1 MFWIA
6 QALAVGVC
14 IMTSLSYLAK
24 QKKTYL
30 MEQVAANSLYCAQY
44 ILLGAYAGAISNVLT
59 IVKLIVCYFNEKK
72 GKGNPTWQALLFCGL
87 SIVLGV
93 FAIKGWYSVIPI
105 VNAVI
110 FTLGIW
116 QDNPIF
122 LRVMAGICSLLW
134 IVFNFAVG
142 AYVAAAYSA
151 VEFIVVVVTM
161 VKLIRQSKTQKQ
173 EP

>member
-30 MEQVAANSLYCAQY
+30 IEQVAANSLYCAQY

-59 IVKLIVCYFNEKK
+59 IAKLVVCYINEKK
-72 GKGNPTWQALLFCGL
+72 GKGNPPWQALLFCGV
-87 SIVLGV
+87 SILLGV
-93 FAIKGWYSVIPI
+93 FAIEGWYSVIPI
-105 VNAVI
+105 VNAVVYT
-110 FTLGIW
+110 FGIW
-116 QDNPIF
+116 QDDPIF
-122 LRVMAGICSLLW
+122 LRIMAGICSLLW

-142 AYVAAAYSA
+142 AYVSAAYSA
-151 VEFIVVVVTM
+151 VEFIFVVVTM
-161 VKLIRQSKTQKQ
+161 VKLIIQRRRERQ
-173 EP
+173 